1 LKRTGDNVLTNTVS
15 EKSIEADLIDDLLQ
29 SALTLFQC
37 QTGTI
42 AILEPNLG
50 LLRIVAATG
59 ISERWNESP
68 FIDPKVSISGY
79 VIENHQLV
87 IIDERHEPPIDLKYQ
102 RFRDTCSICA
112 PLIDNKKSVI
122 GIISLNKQT
131 GFFQE
136 ESIPY
141 LQLMTKEIAII
152 LEEIRL
158 KNERETTIQMLNLVS
173 SIFQKIHC
181 TTNYEEASDA
191 ILRAAIAVTQAKKGI
206 ILRPMLYTINVP
218 AIYEWEEAV
227 DFVHK
232 NQKYLLKIL
241 RQSPIMKNQFLV
253 DYDNI
258 IKLYFKKYF
267 NLESKQ
273 DFPVFIC
280 PIRPEGRS
288 WGFLVLVLK
297 EYLHHISSLALEIVL
312 KLAETTYQNIY
323 LLQHNQHLTVQQERL
338 HLARELHDGLTQS
351 LIALRMQ
358 MEYFLSLENNQDQ
371 RFLDRMH
378 DTLDECV
385 KDSRAILTRLRRG
398 TKNEKSIGE
407 LIENKIKKFSWDTNQ
422 QIELRYNLNEKNL
435 SNNQK
440 RFLVKLIHESI
451 MNACKHSS
459 AKKIQVK
466 VGHFREGVYF
476 VVRDNGKG
484 FILEKALNKKNS
496 FGLKDLYER
505 VKLIGGT
512 LRIQSVVD
520 KGTIVKAVFPI
531 HG

>member
-1 LKRTGDNVLTNTVS
+1 MLTNAIHKKT
-15 EKSIEADLIDDLLQ
+15 IEFDLMDDLLQ
-29 SALTLFQC
+29 SALSLFQC

-42 AILEPNLG
+42 AVLDTSLN

-59 ISERWNESP
+59 ISERWNDSP
-68 FIDPKVSISGY
+68 FIDPKVGVSGY
-79 VIENHQLV
+79 VLENRQMV
-87 IIDERHEPPIDLKYQ
+87 IIDEKHDPPFDLKYQ

-122 GIISLNKQT
+122 GTISLNKQT

-158 KNERETTIQMLNLVS
+158 KNEREATIQMLNMVS
-173 SIFQKIHC
+173 SIFQGIHC
-181 TTNYEEASDA
+181 TTNYEGASEA
-191 ILRAAIAVTQAKKGI
+191 ILQAAVTVTRAKKGMI
-206 ILRPMLYTINVP
+206 IRPMLYTINIS
-218 AIYEWEEAV
+218 ATYQWEEAAE
-227 DFVHK
+227 FVRK

-241 RQSPIMKNQFLV
+241 RQTPISKNQFFI
-253 DYDNI
+253 DYDNLA
-258 IKLYFKKYF
+258 KLYFGKHF
-267 NLESKQ
+267 NLDSNQ
-273 DFPVFIC
+273 DFPIFIC
-280 PIRPEGRS
+280 PIQPEGKP
-288 WGFLVLVLK
+288 WGFLILVLEEK
-297 EYLHHISSLALEIVL
+297 LHHISSLALEIVL
-312 KLAETTYQNIY
+312 KLAETTYQNIH

-358 MEYFLSLENNQDQ
+358 LEYFLSLEKTQDQ
-371 RFLDRMH
+371 QFLDRMH

-385 KDSRAILTRLRRG
+385 KDSRAILSRLRRG
-398 TKNEKSIGE
+398 TKNEKSIRE
-407 LIENKIKKFSWDTNQ
+407 LIENKIKKLSWDTNQ
-422 QIELRYNLNEKNL
+422 QIDFRYNLCEKNL

-440 RFLVKLIHESI
+440 RFLIKLIHESI
-451 MNACKHSS
+451 INACKHSS

-466 VGHFREGVYF
+466 VGHFRRGVYF
-476 VVRDNGKG
+476 IVRDNGKG
-484 FILEKALNKKNS
+484 FLLEKALNKKNS

-505 VKLIGGT
+505 VKLIGGA
-512 LRIQSVVD
+512 LRIQSAVG